1 MLTPNDTNQNSQCG
15 FALIVS
21 LGLLA
26 FIVLLLIALGNLV
39 SIESSQAHS
48 IRIETRAREHALLGL
63 QVAIGQLQATTGIDR
78 VSTGPMN
85 VDSSL
90 TVDASKKNWIGVWE
104 NLGAFNTV
112 ANVQEYDPSLV
123 TVLVSGDPTVAS
135 LASPSAGV
143 RLLGAGTVT
152 EPNDYVEVPVEPL
165 GGATPTG
172 NLAYW
177 VADESTKVRV
187 NLVDQYEGLADSRVP
202 MVSSQRNGLEL
213 MDLQSNPGQLMGDDY
228 PANDGR
234 LDMILFLDQFAQAID
249 SGSDFEDLNRS
260 RYHDLTAV
268 SRSILTDQ
276 RRGGLK
282 RDLTQMLR
290 NDSLPTGYLYQN
302 ESSVLS
308 RTLVPGPAWSL
319 IQDFYNLSSSL
330 SPNLFE
336 MSPREGKK
344 DQADS
349 SNHFGPIG
357 PILTQ
362 VKLYFD
368 FSFSTDGHLRM
379 HIFPAVVLHN
389 PYNVTLTE
397 ANYLFSF
404 PQHNEQSAT
413 ELEVDIQMEDGSTRT
428 FGGYHFKEP
437 NPIFLKG
444 ASSGEIYFTAKNLS
458 FGPGEVKVLTLG
470 STAPYQGPVNTA
482 LVTTEN
488 PSRNSYQ
495 SNQLAEGFTD
505 LNNAYI
511 EFQDSLAVGEIP
523 EFYSFSLVNGGSLRF
538 RTELL
543 GVVGS
548 NFLNFYDG
556 VGYNQFSLGGTSAP
570 IQQDDNASV
579 FPVAGFSYKM
589 DLGSVRQLASFNLR
603 SDHISQNGYETEH
616 SNLPPRLF
624 VGDFGQGD
632 FSVDGPAGNPANAYF
647 GPSHG
652 SEGFTRVVFFEIPPN
667 NPGLV
672 SLGQLQHLDLS
683 TKLMSP
689 GQVYDRST
697 HNSPTYAFGNSSAVP
712 TVPRELHF
720 YDGGTSEFHSLR
732 TYFDTSYRSNEA
744 LWDGYFFSTAPNVA
758 GPLVNRRFT
767 IRNSMADMD
776 ADSYASA
783 ANLYL
788 EGGFNVNSTSES
800 AWRAVLA
807 GIRDYDLRKQDG
819 SLQGSVDNLFSRFTL
834 PMGNAMA
841 DPLESDVNAWQGVRR
856 LSDTGIGFLAAE
868 IVREVRARG
877 PFLSVAEFINRRLVD
892 ANDPSADLGLSGALQ
907 SAIDAA
913 GLNQNVRGSLI
924 NAVPPE
930 TDFPAPE
937 HFYGY
942 RSDFAPG
949 FLSQADLV
957 TSLGPVLTTRGD
969 TFLIRSYG
977 NVVNSVDSNRIDA
990 EVFLEAIVQRIPEK
1004 LDPTEAIESGD
1015 TGSDFG
1021 RRYELV
1027 SYRWLDNP

>member
-1 MLTPNDTNQNSQCG
+1 MLTPNHTNRNSQRG

-26 FIVLLLIALGNLV
+26 FIVLLLLVLGNLV
-39 SIESSQAHS
+39 SIESSQAS
-48 IRIETRAREHALLGL
+48 SVRTETRAREHALLGL
-63 QVAIGQLQATTGIDR
+63 QVAMGQLQAATGIDR
-78 VSTGPMN
+78 VSTGPVN

-90 TVDASKKNWIGVWE
+90 AVDDSKKNWTGVWE
-104 NLGAFNTV
+104 NRGVFDPV
-112 ANVQEYDPSLV
+112 ANVQEYDPSLI
-123 TVLVSGDPTVAS
+123 TVLVSGDPTADS

-143 RLLGAGTVT
+143 RILGEGTVN
-152 EPNDYVEVPVEPL
+152 EPNDYVEVPLEPL

-172 NLAYW
+172 NFAYW
-177 VADESTKVRV
+177 VSDESTKARV
-187 NLVDQYEGLADSRVP
+187 NLIDRYDAQAGSRVP
-202 MVSSQRNGLEL
+202 LVSSQRNGLEL
-213 MDLQSNPGQLMGDDY
+213 MDLQSDPGKFMGDDY

-234 LDMILFLDQFAQAID
+234 LEKVLFLDQFAQTVA
-249 SGSDFEDLNRS
+249 SGSVFEALNRS
-260 RYHDLTAV
+260 RYHDLTAM
-268 SRSILTDQ
+268 SRSILTDA

-290 NDSLPTGYLYQN
+290 NDSLPTGYLYQS

-308 RTLVPGPAWSL
+308 RTSVPGPAWSL
-319 IQDFYNLSSSL
+319 IQDFYDLSNSL
-330 SPNLFE
+330 SPNLLE

-357 PILTQ
+357 PSLTQ

-379 HIFPAVVLHN
+379 HMFPAVVLHN
-389 PYNVTLTE
+389 PYNVSLTE

-413 ELEVDIQMEDGSTRT
+413 ELEVDIQMDDGSSRT

-437 NPIFLKG
+437 NPIFLEG
-444 ASSGEIYFTAKNLS
+444 ANSGEIYFTARNLS

-488 PSRNSYQ
+488 PDRNSYQ
-495 SNQLAEGFTD
+495 SNQLEEGFSD
-505 LNNAYI
+505 LNSAFI
-511 EFQDSLAVGEIP
+511 EFQDSLAAGEVP

-548 NFLNFYDG
+548 NFLSFYDG

-589 DLGSVRQLASFNLR
+589 DLGSVRQLASFNYH

-616 SNLPPRLF
+616 SNLAPRLF

-632 FSVDGPAGNPANAYF
+632 FSVDGPAGSPANAYF

-652 SEGFTRVVFFEIPPN
+652 SDGFTRVVFFEIPPN
-667 NPGLV
+667 DPGLI

-697 HNSPTYAFGNSSAVP
+697 HNSPTYAFGNSLALP
-712 TVPRELHF
+712 TVPRESHF
-720 YDGGTSEFHSLR
+720 YDGGTSNFHSLR

-744 LWDGYFFSTAPNVA
+744 LWDGYFFSTAPETV

-767 IRNSMADMD
+767 IRNSSVDMNADPF
-776 ADSYASA
+776 ASA
-783 ANLYL
+783 GNLYL

-841 DPLESDVNAWQGVRR
+841 DPLESDVDAWQGVRR
-856 LSDTGIGFLAAE
+856 LSDGDIGILAAE

-892 ANDPSADLGLSGALQ
+892 ENHPSADLGLSGALQ
-907 SAIDAA
+907 SAINAS
-913 GLNQNVRGSLI
+913 GLNHNVRGSPVT
-924 NAVPPE
+924 AAPPE
-930 TDFPAPE
+930 TSFPAPE

-942 RSDFAPG
+942 GSDFAPG
-949 FLSQADLV
+949 FLSQGDLV

-977 NVVNSVDSNRIDA
+977 NALNSVDSHQIDA
-990 EVFLEAIVQRIPEK
+990 EVLLEAIVQRVPEK

-1015 TGSDFG
+1015 TGSEFG
-1021 RRYELV
+1021 RRYKLV